1 MLTFNMLLKLAENPS
16 NFGYRAMHQ
25 KLITMRISVDRDNV
39 RQILIHADPEGVE
52 CRSKKVL
59 KRRKYYA
66 KGPNGIWHIDG
77 NDKLKPYGFEIHG
90 CIDGYSRNV
99 L

>member
-1 MLTFNMLLKLAENPS
+1 MNLRRKKKHVDIQHVIEVTVRELAENPS

-66 KGPNGIWHIDG
+66 KGPNDIWHNG
-77 NDKLKPYGFEIHG
+77 W
-90 CIDGYSRNV
+90 
-99 L
+99 